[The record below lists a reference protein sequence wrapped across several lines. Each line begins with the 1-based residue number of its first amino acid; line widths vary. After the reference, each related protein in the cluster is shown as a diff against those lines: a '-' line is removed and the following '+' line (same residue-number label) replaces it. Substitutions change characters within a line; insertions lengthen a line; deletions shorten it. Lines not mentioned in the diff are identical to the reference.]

1 MSREVTMTL
10 YEALEK
16 KKIYDKRLEKLN
28 SHRLAT
34 IRRQGADSDTASRS
48 IKDMID
54 PSIKS
59 SFDQTLAIII
69 NSGILN
75 SAINDANA
83 RIQVEIAGESYSIAS
98 AISRYR
104 NIDVEERYYKAILDD
119 LNGLKN
125 EVEIT
130 NKKNLSPDAVTS
142 YVKAAIGDSFTDPAM
157 AETIETIKN
166 KYRED
171 TTVEIYDPL
180 GLTDPNSKN
189 FIEKLLDNVVSFK
202 ASFHTALTAANISNV
217 ITVDLA

>member
-1 MSREVTMTL
+1 MSSEVTMTL

-28 SHRLAT
+28 AHKLAT
-34 IRRQGADSDTASRS
+34 IRRQGADSDTAGRS
-48 IKDMID
+48 IKDVID
-54 PSIKS
+54 LGIKS

-69 NSGILN
+69 NSGRLN

-119 LNGLKN
+119 LNRLKN

-130 NKKNLSPDAVTS
+130 NKKNLSPDAITL

-157 AETIETIKN
+157 AETLETIKN

-189 FIEKLLDNVVSFK
+189 CIEKLLDDVVSFK

-217 ITVDLA
+217 ITVDFV

>member
-1 MSREVTMTL
+1 MSSEVTMTL

-34 IRRQGADSDTASRS
+34 IRRQGADSDTAGRS

>member
-1 MSREVTMTL
+1 MSSEVTMTL

-34 IRRQGADSDTASRS
+34 IRRQGADSDTAGRS

-69 NSGILN
+69 NSGRLN

-83 RIQVEIAGESYSIAS
+83 RIQVEIAGEAYSIAS